1 MTTWYSF
8 PVTLSVAILVAAC
21 SRSPRLDMKDPESFS
36 KSAEAIREALSE
48 EQIARLQEATAVVI
62 ADTVKPPPPLL
73 KMKPEQW
80 AAIRERLDGKTPSQI
95 IALADE
101 IRSRDAA
108 AAAVPAGAN

>member
-1 MTTWYSF
+1 M
-8 PVTLSVAILVAAC
+8 
-21 SRSPRLDMKDPESFS
+21 
-36 KSAEAIREALSE
+36 
-48 EQIARLQEATAVVI
+48 VI